1 MDSAILQNTAT
12 QPRHTFGLKPE
23 GFKIAVSSL
32 LLSTLAINILS
43 LALPVMTLQIYD
55 RILPNPGSGTLP
67 VLIGGVCL
75 AVFLEAVLR
84 LCRAYMI
91 GWAGAAY
98 EHGLSC
104 KAMTHM
110 LNANPLHI
118 QKTGVGE
125 HLHRMASIGKLKD
138 FYNGYT
144 LTTLAE
150 LAFVPLFLGLIFA
163 IAGKLAF
170 VPASILLVFALAS
183 ILDGYKLRRV
193 LKTRDEA
200 DDARFNFLVEALE
213 GIHTIKAFAL
223 ERFFERRY
231 EALEERSSLASY
243 KVTDD
248 TAATFNMG
256 TIFSHLMVAAVIS
269 IGALFVLEGQLTTG
283 MLITT
288 LLLSGRMMQPVQ
300 RALVLW
306 AKYQDCALA
315 REKLETLF
323 AIPLYAPTGDYAEP
337 KPEGRLQIENLS
349 FRYAQDTPWILKNIR
364 LHMEP
369 GECVLLSGA
378 HGNGKTS
385 LLQLIS
391 GIYPAGSGQIA
402 IDGLDL
408 QHYPLGSRVRHVGY
422 IRTDALIFRGTI
434 RDNLTCFGAIDEKS
448 AKEAA
453 SLLKVDRD
461 ISRLPSGFDTFLS
474 GSDTDGVP
482 PGFKQRIAMARVL
495 AARPGLILFDNAD
508 NGLDREGYEL
518 VYMLLAGLKGK
529 SSVILVTE
537 DRNMQALADRRF
549 ILENGTLHEAPHQSA
564 GGGACI
570 GLYDQG
576 GRS

>member
-1 MDSAILQNTAT
+1 MTLATFQNSAVEAQQKTA
-12 QPRHTFGLKPE
+12 LKPE
-23 GFKIAVSSL
+23 NFKIAFSSL

-91 GWAGAAY
+91 GWSGAAY

-138 FYNGYT
+138 FYNGYA
-144 LTTLAE
+144 LTTVAE
-150 LAFVPLFLGLIFA
+150 LAFVPLFLGLIFV

-170 VPASILLVFALAS
+170 VPASILAIFALAS
-183 ILDGYKLRRV
+183 ILEGYKLRKI
-193 LKTRDEA
+193 LKKRDEA

-223 ERFFERRY
+223 EKFFERRY

-256 TIFSHLMVAAVIS
+256 TIFSHLMVASVIS

-283 MLITT
+283 TLIAT

-300 RALVLW
+300 RTLVLW
-306 AKYQDCALA
+306 AKYQDYALA

-323 AIPLYAPTGDYAEP
+323 AIPPYAPAGLHTEP
-337 KPEGRLQIENLS
+337 APEGRLRIENLS
-349 FRYAQDTPWILKNIR
+349 FRYAKNTPWVLKNIQ
-364 LHMEP
+364 LTLEP

-391 GIYPAGSGQIA
+391 GIYPAESGQIA

-408 QHYPLGSRVRHVGY
+408 QHYPPGSRIRHVGY

-434 RDNLTCFGAIDEKS
+434 RDNLTCFGSTDDKS

-461 ISRLPSGFDTFLS
+461 VSRLPSGFDTFLS

-495 AARPGLILFDNAD
+495 AARPGLLLFDNAD

-518 VYMLLAGLKGK
+518 VYALLAGLKGK
-529 SSVILVTE
+529 TSLILVTE

-549 ILENGTLHEAPHQSA
+549 ILENGTLHETPHPLADIRS
-564 GGGACI
+564 GGTLQDEGN
-570 GLYDQG
+570 
-576 GRS
+576 RS